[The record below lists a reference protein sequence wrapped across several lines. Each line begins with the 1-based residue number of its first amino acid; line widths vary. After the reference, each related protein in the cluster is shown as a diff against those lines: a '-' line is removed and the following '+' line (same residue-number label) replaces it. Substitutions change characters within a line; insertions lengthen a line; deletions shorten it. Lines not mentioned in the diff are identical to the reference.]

1 MWKENIWRKKR
12 YFCGG
17 EKQWRRRKCH
27 HGGTNNKQGKIWI
40 FLGEHFFG
48 ENCLWVK
55 FFLKIFRV
63 KIFVVNFFWVKIFV
77 AAVELGV
84 KQSVGCS
91 FVTAD
96 SLARATAEQH
106 FENLATDWYCSA
118 CWSWCTCLDLYPGN
132 NSQPRCAFDN
142 VFSCTSS
149 VICLHMTRFAIFPLG
164 RFSGWHLQSF
174 SFQARPSKSSLVAR
188 VEGSACN
195 TVVTRIRMVVM
206 LSITQIFKT
215 FCRSQNKA

>member
-1 MWKENIWRKKR
+1 M
-12 YFCGG
+12 
-17 EKQWRRRKCH
+17 
-27 HGGTNNKQGKIWI
+27 
-40 FLGEHFFG
+40 
-48 ENCLWVK
+48 K

-118 CWSWCTCLDLYPGN
+118 C
-132 NSQPRCAFDN
+132 
-142 VFSCTSS
+142 
-149 VICLHMTRFAIFPLG
+149 
-164 RFSGWHLQSF
+164 
-174 SFQARPSKSSLVAR
+174 
-188 VEGSACN
+188 
-195 TVVTRIRMVVM
+195 
-206 LSITQIFKT
+206 
-215 FCRSQNKA
+215 